1 MTNIGKLRENLI
13 KIKNKLSLTNN
24 EIADDI
30 GCSESTICEIISG
43 RRKNIVPRTYFTIE
57 KWLLTNRKV
66 GC

>member
-1 MTNIGKLRENLI
+1 MTNIESLRENLV
-13 KIKNKLSLTNN
+13 KTKRRLGLTNF

-57 KWLLTNRKV
+57 KWLLGENNK
-66 GC
+66 